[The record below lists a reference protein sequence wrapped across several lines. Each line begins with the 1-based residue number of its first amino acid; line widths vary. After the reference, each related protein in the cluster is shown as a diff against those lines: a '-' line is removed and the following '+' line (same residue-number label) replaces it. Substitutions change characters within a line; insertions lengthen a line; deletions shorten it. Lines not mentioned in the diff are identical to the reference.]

1 MKTRLLIIALFF
13 AYSSSAQ
20 DFSTYQLI
28 AHYPF
33 ASNGNDITTNYGDAT
48 LENVNY
54 AQGGVYSNGTYGTGA
69 SLIKTPGVSGLNTN
83 DFAINLKFN
92 SDEVPG
98 SPILMVG
105 NSWRWLHCF
114 TEYNFTTSSNNL
126 SVTVS
131 KTNGFGQNIQ
141 TTQAIQPNTWHE
153 MTVIYSAQNNT
164 LTVYI
169 DNQQVG
175 QGTLDASI
183 AHNNDFDFVNQDGGL
198 GQTFKGH
205 WRDLKIYNKSA
216 SASLDENFIGI
227 MLNSYPNPASDQLTF
242 RSTLPSDTPYIIYSL
257 DGQLMESGKTTSPA
271 TTVDLNDFENG
282 IYFLMLEKGDRLIT
296 EKVLVHKQNEF

>member
-1 MKTRLLIIALFF
+1 MKTRLLIAALFF
-13 AYSSSAQ
+13 ACSLSAQ
-20 DFSTYQLI
+20 DFSAYQLI

-33 ASNGNDITTNYGDAT
+33 SSNGNDITTNYGDAT
-48 LENVNY
+48 MENVNY
-54 AQGGVYSNGTYGTGA
+54 AQSGAYSNGMYGTGA
-69 SLIKTPGVSGLNTN
+69 SLIKTPNISGLNTN

-92 SDEVPG
+92 PDEVPG

-131 KTNGFGQNIQ
+131 KTNGFDQNIQ
-141 TTQAIQPNTWHE
+141 TTQAIQPNTWYE
-153 MTVIYSAQNNT
+153 MTVMYSAQNNT
-164 LTVYI
+164 LTIYV

-175 QGTLDASI
+175 QETLDASI

-205 WRDLKIYNKSA
+205 LRDLKIYNKSA
-216 SASLDENFIGI
+216 SASIDENLTNIT
-227 MLNSYPNPASDQLTF
+227 LNSYPNPAADQLTF
-242 RSTLPSDTPYIIYSL
+242 HSILPSDTPYFIYSL
-257 DGQLMESGKTTSPA
+257 EGQLMESGKTTSPT
-271 TTVDLNDFENG
+271 TTVDLNDFKNG
-282 IYFLMLEKGDRLIT
+282 IYFLTLEKGDRLIT
-296 EKVLVHKQNEF
+296 EKVLVQK